1 MLKSNTGSM
10 LRKRKLLK
18 PNLNRSCYPYITDI
32 RLSMHKG
39 NSHAD
44 SHISADSH
52 EFSFCTHLCLRQ
64 LKWTWYKFGHDKMD
78 KFAKY
83 SLDFVYEH
91 KLFVYCWIKP
101 IFAGAQ
107 PEIFQ
112 GRGGL
117 PGLGHFYKHFVKNS
131 RKKGPARKN
140 LRVFSPRYP

>member
-1 MLKSNTGSM
+1 
-10 LRKRKLLK
+10 
-18 PNLNRSCYPYITDI
+18 
-32 RLSMHKG
+32 
-39 NSHAD
+39 
-44 SHISADSH
+44 
-52 EFSFCTHLCLRQ
+52 
-64 LKWTWYKFGHDKMD
+64 MD